1 MSYGWSFCF
10 RKSNS
15 FTLYT
20 KIIACIIHC
29 QNYMKKPTV
38 WKMQKC
44 FNITDVVNI
53 YFLDLNVYEI
63 FMYAVYANET
73 IIIIII
79 IYFLCIYLFIYFL
92 SSTTFRV
99 GLRTWFS
106 DRSWLTVHV
115 KFYASLLSTNCNMNR
130 HWSKSLGFPLWW
142 NIEENIKIKCINI
155 KLSPPV

>member
-1 MSYGWSFCF
+1 MHYSLP
-10 RKSNS
+10 K
-15 FTLYT
+15 LYEKT
-20 KIIACIIHC
+20 YSVENAKISQYYRCG
-29 QNYMKKPTV
+29 KRLLLGF
-38 WKMQKC
+38 KC
-44 FNITDVVNI
+44 
-53 YFLDLNVYEI
+53 LRNVYI
-63 FMYAVYANET
+63 SCICQWNYYYNYYYLFF
-73 IIIIII
+73 
-79 IYFLCIYLFIYFL
+79 IYLFIYLFIYFL

-106 DRSWLTVHV
+106 DRLRLTVHV